1 MQDPQDHA
9 SASASQETAKVT
21 SGSDAGWE
29 RQTLERLAFANLDEQ
44 KTARRWKVGLR
55 LVGAFLGDLLAAVQL
70 QVDHHQPE
78 LAAHGHGLY
87 RG

>member
-21 SGSDAGWE
+21 SGSDVGWE

-55 LVGAFLGDLLAAVQL
+55 LAWLVRLAQ
-70 QVDHHQPE
+70 
-78 LAAHGHGLY
+78 
-87 RG
+87 